1 MVNNKI
7 PCALLI
13 NDVHVSKDNIPEF
26 HKNWGEA
33 LTICQTESITDLII
47 GGDLWQSRA
56 AQTLNTLLA
65 VREALLEADRRG
77 IDVTIAEGNHCK
89 VDQESIY
96 GYSHVYD
103 QYPGVTVVDDTKC
116 YDYGKMN
123 LYIMSYFPENGSF
136 PERLKVV
143 VSELLDTSKINIL
156 YIHEGINGALSIPSD
171 HELPTKIFAD
181 FDKVLVG
188 HYHNRCLIKGTNIE
202 YIGSS
207 RQHNFGE
214 DEEKGYTILYRDGS
228 TEFIKN
234 QVNLRYAVL
243 DLAPKQI
250 NDKLLEKIQLMRKNP
265 LYLVKTKISC
275 SADEALKIDKAK
287 LLEAGVAKIDIIT
300 KETLPNEAK
309 SSSLNAKFDKTGIKT
324 EYSSFCKGKEVA
336 NVELGL
342 KYLEKI
348 S

>member
-26 HKNWGEA
+26 HKNWDEA
-33 LTICQTESITDLII
+33 LSICQAESITDLII

-77 IDVTIAEGNHCK
+77 VDVTIAEGNHCK

-103 QYPGVTVVDDTKC
+103 QYPGVTVVDDVKC
-116 YDYGKMN
+116 YEYGEIS

-136 PERLKVV
+136 PERLRVI
-143 VSELLDTSKINIL
+143 VSELLDTTKMNIL
-156 YIHEGINGALSIPSD
+156 YIHEGINGALAVPSD
-171 HELPTKIFAD
+171 HELPTKIFTH

-188 HYHNRCLIKGTNIE
+188 HYHNRCLIKGTNVE

-214 DEEKGYTILYRDGS
+214 DEEKGYTILYKDG
-228 TEFIKN
+228 TTKFVKN
-234 QVNLRYAVL
+234 QVNIRYSVL
-243 DLAPKQI
+243 ELDSKEV
-250 NDKLLEKIQLMRKNP
+250 NDTLLEKIKLMRMNP
-265 LYLVKTKISC
+265 LYLIKTKIKC
-275 SADEALKIDKAK
+275 NADEALKIDRAK
-287 LLEAGVAKIDIIT
+287 LLEAGISKIDIVAE
-300 KETLPNEAK
+300 ETLPDEIK
-309 SSSLNAKFDKTGIKT
+309 SSSLNVKFDKTGIKA
-324 EYSSFCKGKEVA
+324 EYSSFCKEKEVV